1 MSIMLNRCHASFFS
15 AMHIYMFIYACIL
28 LFLSVFLSA
37 ACTLFRSLSLS
48 RSFGR
53 SAAPT
58 PPCRHKQTHARMI
71 PKRGRCEPGIICRAS
86 LLQSAKRAV
95 RAQHLSD
102 VSRLPPLEASVGGK
116 EAFLIGL
123 QTLWPTYRALIF
135 CWISSGGV
143 CLSFSRVDDKLTHS
157 PLG

>member
-1 MSIMLNRCHASFFS
+1 MHASCSFS
-15 AMHIYMFIYACIL
+15 
-28 LFLSVFLSA
+28 LSFSLPRALSFA
-37 ACTLFRSLSLS
+37 LSFALSLS
-48 RSFGR
+48 RSFGC

-71 PKRGRCEPGIICRAS
+71 LKRGRCEPSIICRAS

-102 VSRLPPLEASVGGK
+102 VPRLPPLEASVGGK